1 MKKSALVILPIA
13 TLGLFCFSLFF
24 GRFGFDLTDP
34 QFQFVLLELRLPRT
48 LAAVGVGVTAAMATV
63 LLQITL
69 RNSVAE
75 PGLFG
80 ISAFASLGTVISLL
94 IGFKFGSIESW
105 VFAVGLS
112 LVGITPLVWAANRI
126 SRVSVQTRGP
136 VTTDLAVIGV
146 AFGAFALALLGIA
159 SFVVPDSRLRSI
171 ALWAFGSLSLQTNES
186 ATTLILLAIALTA
199 VSIWA
204 SRGIGKLALGAAT
217 LQGLGI
223 SRSTLITAALIL
235 TALLSATSAFAAG
248 SIGFLGLLSA
258 TLSRFVFPRTLTWQ
272 LVGATL
278 FSASTL
284 LLADVLARNLFAPL
298 ELPVGLLTSAIGAP
312 LLVWILSRSVRAS
325 GISSQN

>member
-1 MKKSALVILPIA
+1 MRKFAPVILLLA
-13 TLGLFCFSLFF
+13 TLGLFCLSLVY
-24 GRFGFDLTDP
+24 GRFGFDLADP
-34 QFQFVLLELRLPRT
+34 QFQFVLLELRLPRA
-48 LAAVGVGVTAAMATV
+48 LAAIGVGITAAMATV

-80 ISAFASLGTVISLL
+80 ISAFASLGTVMALL
-94 IGFKFGSIESW
+94 AGFKFGSLESW
-105 VFAVGLS
+105 ALAFVLS
-112 LVGITPLVWAANRI
+112 LIGVAPIAWMASRLTQVSMRNRGGVANN
-126 SRVSVQTRGP
+126 
-136 VTTDLAVIGV
+136 LAVTGV
-146 AFGAFALALLGIA
+146 AFGAFAIALLGIA

-171 ALWAFGSLSLQTNES
+171 SLWAFGSLSLQTSES
-186 ATTLILLAIALTA
+186 ASTLIVLAIALSALSIVTA
-199 VSIWA
+199 
-204 SRGIGKLALGAAT
+204 RRIGRLALGAAT

-223 SRSTLITAALIL
+223 SRSTLMTVALVL

-258 TLSRFVFPRTLTWQ
+258 TLSRFAFPRTLTWQ
-272 LVGATL
+272 LVGAAL

-312 LLVWILSRSVRAS
+312 LLIWILSRSIRAN
-325 GISSQN
+325 GISSQD